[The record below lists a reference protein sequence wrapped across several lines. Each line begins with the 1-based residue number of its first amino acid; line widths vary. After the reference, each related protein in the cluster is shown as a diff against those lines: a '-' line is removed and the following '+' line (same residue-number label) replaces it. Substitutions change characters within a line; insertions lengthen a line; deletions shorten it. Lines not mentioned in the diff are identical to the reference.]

1 MSNSVSKAI
10 VAGLA
15 SLSLAASVFALTEPV
30 SAQQWHGGG
39 GGWHGGGT
47 GGWHGA
53 SVRGWRSRDGG
64 WHYGGYWHRGYRRGG
79 NWYNGWWNRESV
91 PASCSERLA
100 AYPYYGAPYGYY
112 ACWQS
117 RSTYSASGVYLG
129 YQMVNIVPIGPRQ
142 IDREG
147 LANARPFFYRGAG
160 LKMPPVTGTGTPV
173 VVGRESG
180 RPRRERRA
188 R

>member
-1 MSNSVSKAI
+1 MKKYSLGTAAPALDQNAAELGRESLRNRQARPDSTLGRLSEGSMSNSVSKAI

-53 SVRGWRSRDGG
+53 SVRGWRGGAGG

-79 NWYNGWWNRESV
+79 NWYNGWWDRESV

-129 YQMVNIVPIGPRQ
+129 YQMVNVCQ
-142 IDREG
+142 
-147 LANARPFFYRGAG
+147 
-160 LKMPPVTGTGTPV
+160 
-173 VVGRESG
+173 
-180 RPRRERRA
+180 
-188 R
+188 